1 MKVKLRGLLEV
12 QVIILEIILE
22 VVEILMVKIDQVIKM
37 ALMEEM
43 EMFLRNH
50 QEKWEQIGKIIMMMM
65 MKVMKKIVQKILI
78 ISLY

>member
-1 MKVKLRGLLEV
+1 
-12 QVIILEIILE
+12 
-22 VVEILMVKIDQVIKM
+22 MVKIDQVIKM

>member
-1 MKVKLRGLLEV
+1 
-12 QVIILEIILE
+12 
-22 VVEILMVKIDQVIKM
+22 MVKIDQVIKM

-65 MKVMKKIVQKILI
+65 KVMKKIVQKILI